1 VIRWPLREAL
11 RAYRRRVK
19 LKTLAEYRFQVLSY
33 QIAAPW
39 AKKSSNLHPPDVPE
53 ILRNRNGNA

>member
-1 VIRWPLREAL
+1 M
-11 RAYRRRVK
+11 K